1 MLLLNDIEYHHLLY
15 NTFGPVSL
23 SIVKNN
29 LTKIQTNNGTGKT
42 ILLKTIIGMMI
53 PTNGTIIK
61 TSDIKT
67 HINNIY
73 NSTRLSNS
81 QSKKLT
87 MSKFIFFKKNIYLF
101 DEPYSFLDIASIS
114 FFKKKMIT
122 LINKKSTVVITDCI
136 KKSLLPTMIFYYG
149 LKWL

>member
-29 LTKIQTNNGTGKT
+29 LTKVQTNNGTGKT

-87 MSKFIFFKKNIYLF
+87 MSKFIFLKKNIYLF
-101 DEPYSFLDIASIS
+101 
-114 FFKKKMIT
+114 
-122 LINKKSTVVITDCI
+122 
-136 KKSLLPTMIFYYG
+136 
-149 LKWL
+149 